1 MADVMVV
8 DDDDDIRELIAM
20 RVRRL
25 GHRVTSVGD
34 PGAAL
39 AHASTADVD
48 LALLDWSMPAMNG
61 GELCARL
68 RELAHLADTPIL
80 MVTAHADPE
89 TRAGAFAAGAT
100 GYLTKPFALR
110 ELDAHVQSLLETGS
124 CAPLGSGTD
133 VERSA

>member
-61 GELCARL
+61 GELCAACVSWSTWPTRRSSWSPPTPTGDPRGRL
-68 RELAHLADTPIL
+68 RRRSDRLPHQ
-80 MVTAHADPE
+80 
-89 TRAGAFAAGAT
+89 
-100 GYLTKPFALR
+100 ALR
-110 ELDAHVQSLLETGS
+110 A
-124 CAPLGSGTD
+124 A
-133 VERSA
+133 